1 MSLMQRKLT
10 GPLLAVVAIVY
21 ATTLLTSCASYKKS
35 IYFQDIPDSL
45 QAPVTVPVV
54 AYEPPKIK
62 PNDILSISVQTIE
75 DKDIAKAGAT
85 TAPSGQGS
93 SAAVTGYKVDE
104 NGDVDVPMVGTVHL
118 AGMTTS
124 EAKEAVRTKAKH
136 NFVDPVV
143 NVAFANH
150 FIDVIGEV
158 SRNGRIPLPDEKV
171 SIIDAISM
179 AGDLGIQGKRYNVLL
194 MRDEG
199 DKKVCTRFNL
209 NSTKLF
215 QSPYYYVKSGDII
228 YVEPNKAKSRNGETD
243 YSRDR
248 YIGYIASFVSVGLA
262 LYNII
267 YTQSRNR

>member
-1 MSLMQRKLT
+1 MSLMHRKLT
-10 GPLLAVVAIVY
+10 GPLLAVVAIIY
-21 ATTLLTSCASYKKS
+21 STTLLTSCASYKKS
-35 IYFQDIPDSL
+35 IYFQEIPDSL
-45 QAPVTVPVV
+45 QAPVTIPVAV
-54 AYEPPKIK
+54 YEPPKIK

-75 DKDIAKAGAT
+75 DKDIARAGSTGAS
-85 TAPSGQGS
+85 SGQGS
-93 SAAVTGYKVDE
+93 STAVTGYKVDE

-124 EAKEAVRTKAKH
+124 EAKEAVRAKAKH

-158 SRNGRIPLPDEKV
+158 TRTGRIPLPDEKV
-171 SIIDAISM
+171 SIIDAISL
-179 AGDLGIQGKRYNVLL
+179 AGDLAIQGKRYNVLL

-209 NSTKLF
+209 NSTNLF

-228 YVEPNKAKSRNGETD
+228 YVEPNKAKSRNSETD

-248 YIGYIASFVSVGLA
+248 YIGYVASFLSVGLA
-262 LYNII
+262 IYNII
-267 YTQSRNR
+267 YTQSRVK